1 MIANKRGILAVVG
14 CSVAIFWPGALIF
27 GYPGVMGPYWQEM
40 FGVGQGA
47 VNNTMFFLLTALGF
61 FMFLVG
67 QWQEKYGTRMMISI
81 GALACS
87 LNMLI
92 LACTSS
98 LYWLYLWAFIN
109 GAACSFIYIPGLTSV
124 QRWFVNRRGLVS
136 GIVSLVFGM
145 SAAVMAPIFSKMLH
159 STGYVPMNFAIAAIS
174 LLIGITAA
182 QFTET
187 PERIKIAFEAVSGGG
202 ASATSAAIQPPQ
214 PVEKS
219 LTVKEALKTRDF
231 WFLWLTWAFQGAAGI
246 AMVNLS
252 VIFGLFRGFS
262 MESSVIILTAF
273 NTMSGLSRILT
284 GYISDIA
291 GRSLTMSITFLA
303 AGGAYFALAYS
314 KSPAA
319 CAVFAGIIGFAFGT
333 LFAVSAPLTSDC
345 FGLKHFGAIFGLI
358 FTAYGFISGAIG
370 PSLSGYILDL
380 TGENYIIVFTY
391 LGIFSLISSLFVK
404 LVKAPLKT

>member
-14 CSVAIFWPGALIF
+14 CSVATFWPGALIF
-27 GYPGVMGPYWQEM
+27 GYPGVMGPYWQEV
-40 FGVGQGA
+40 FAVGQGA
-47 VNNTMFFLLTALGF
+47 INNTMFFLLTALGF

-67 QWQEKYGTRMMISI
+67 QWQEKYGARMMISI
-81 GALACS
+81 GALICS

-92 LACTSS
+92 LTCTSS

-124 QRWFVNRRGLVS
+124 QQWFVNRKGLVS

-145 SAAVMAPIFSKMLH
+145 SAAVMAPVFSKMLH
-159 STGYVPMNFAIAAIS
+159 SAGYVPMNFAIAAIS

-187 PERIKIAFEAVSGGG
+187 PERIKIVFEEVPGGDTG
-202 ASATSAAIQPPQ
+202 VAKQPPQ
-214 PVEKS
+214 LAEKS
-219 LTVKEALKTRDF
+219 LTVKEALKTRNF
-231 WFLWLTWAFQGAAGI
+231 WFIWLTWALQGAAGI

-252 VIFGLFRGFS
+252 VIFGLFRGYT

-284 GYISDIA
+284 GYISDLA
-291 GRSLTMSITFLA
+291 GRSRTMSITFLA

-319 CAVFAGIIGFAFGT
+319 SAVFASIIGFSFGT
-333 LFAVSAPLTSDC
+333 LFAVSAPLASDC
-345 FGLKHFGAIFGLI
+345 FGLRHFGAIFGLI

-370 PSLSGYILDL
+370 PSLSGYILDI
-380 TGENYIIVFTY
+380 TGENYIIVFIY
-391 LGIFSLISSLFVK
+391 LGIFCLMSSLFVK
-404 LVKAPLKT
+404 LVKAPLKA